1 MTTDEYGLSR
11 ALQSAWGIAP
21 APTKGPRPRL
31 SLEQIVTTAVELGD
45 RDGID
50 AITMSGVAKQ
60 LGSGVMSLY
69 RYVESREDL
78 LILAADA
85 ALGSPPSS
93 TRESLGGVDD
103 DGWRARTAAWAAAM
117 RHTYQAHPW
126 LTALP
131 ITSEPLMPSRVRWL
145 EAGLAC
151 LDGSGLG
158 GAEAVSV
165 VTLLWTYI
173 RGDVELGASM
183 GASVPEVGD
192 VNAFLA
198 GRLRAMAPAG
208 EFPRMLA
215 ILDGEVAGGSDD
227 TDFELA
233 IDVILAGV
241 AARADGATRVA
252 AEPPSDRR

>member
-1 MTTDEYGLSR
+1 MTTDDYGLSR

-45 RDGID
+45 RDGVD
-50 AITMSGVAKQ
+50 AITMSGVAKR

-85 ALGSPPSS
+85 ALASPPSS
-93 TRESLGGVDD
+93 STHESLDDD
-103 DGWRARTAAWAAAM
+103 DGWRVRTAAWATAM
-117 RHTYQAHPW
+117 RRTYQAHPW

-151 LDGSGLG
+151 LAGSGLG
-158 GAEAVSV
+158 GAEAISV

-183 GASVPEVGD
+183 GASVPEVDD

-198 GRLRAMAPAG
+198 GRLRAMAPPG

-241 AARADGATRVA
+241 AARAESADRLATDA
-252 AEPPSDRR
+252 PSDRR